1 MRICQGPSESLRHHI
16 FRPSLG
22 QPRSASSDRDRRH
35 RSIHGTVHG
44 SVQQEGIRR
53 HSRLVAA
60 AGHGTGFGGR
70 ASDGACRD
78 RSLCHCDTLLL
89 LLPVLLLLPLMLLP
103 LMLLPLMLLP
113 LLLLSAMIIIVR
125 HRRSSSSS
133 TTTTINDTA
142 AASTAASAFRLV
154 GTSQMLAA
162 GVSCRLRHLTLHVL
176 ASARLVLELL
186 TYHGWIERPLCI
198 AGDVADVARHDA
210 HDQLGRSG
218 QTAGQ
223 RVGWLALDA
232 RRICSCCAR
241 LLGRSPCRA
250 RWRAAVAR
258 AAALRLEGL
267 KIAAVA
273 AAAGARAMKEDL
285 VALVAARGKA
295 LLAEHACVV
304 SLASPAHPGDIAVL
318 EDVAARRGTVSG
330 CHGGSFPKESNR
342 VGVNCDRPRR
352 HE

>member
-1 MRICQGPSESLRHHI
+1 MRIARPQRELRHHT
-16 FRPSLG
+16 SA
-22 QPRSASSDRDRRH
+22 QASASPAPPPATATGGTAASTAPFTAASSRKASAATAASSPPPATARLRRP
-35 RSIHGTVHG
+35 R
-44 SVQQEGIRR
+44 ERR
-53 HSRLVAA
+53 R
-60 AGHGTGFGGR
+60 
-70 ASDGACRD
+70 CRD

-89 LLPVLLLLPLMLLP
+89 LLPVLLLLSMLLP

-142 AASTAASAFRLV
+142 AASTAASAFGLV

-250 RWRAAVAR
+250 RWRAAVAP